1 MEILEFTTKM
11 EKALAEYYGESAEVK
26 VHKVYKNNGIL
37 LYGICVLEKE
47 KNIAPTIYMNQFHEA
62 YEDGET
68 FGEIFQ
74 KVVRIM
80 DENKVSK
87 SLNVDFFMD
96 YEKVKKRLVLRLVH
110 MEKNK
115 ELLKEVPYQ
124 EFMDLAVLCYCALES
139 DEIGSGA
146 ILIHKHHMAAWNIN
160 EEILFQDAFIS
171 SPQIEPSQIMKMEDM
186 IKSILEDTL
195 VQEAQSLYGDEAEHM
210 LPLMLEHMNR
220 EIEKV
225 EIPMYVLTNQKRYYG
240 AACIVYPY
248 ILEKIGE
255 LLQEDFYIIPSSV
268 HEILFISAKECMNSD
283 ALNKIIEEVNWT
295 QVEDEDWLSDHT
307 YLYQREEKALLS
319 ITTQ

>member
-1 MEILEFTTKM
+1 MEILDFTNKM
-11 EKALAEYYGESAEVK
+11 EKALAEYYGENAEVK
-26 VHKVYKNNGIL
+26 VHKVFKNNGIL

-62 YEDGET
+62 YEEGES

-74 KVVRIM
+74 KVIRIM

-96 YEKVKKRLVLRLVH
+96 YEKVKKRLALRLVH
-110 MEKNK
+110 MEKNS

-124 EFMDLAVLCYCALES
+124 EFMDLALVCYCVLES

-146 ILIHKHHMAAWNIN
+146 ILIHKHHMTAWDIN
-160 EEILFQDAFIS
+160 EEMLFQDAFIN
-171 SPQIEPSQIMKMEDM
+171 SPRIEPSQIMKMGEM
-186 IKSILEDTL
+186 IKDILEETL
-195 VQEAQSLYGDEAEHM
+195 AQEAQSLYGDEAEHM
-210 LPLMLEHMNR
+210 LPLMLEHMKR
-220 EIEKV
+220 EMEKV
-225 EIPMYVLTNQKRYYG
+225 EIPMYVLTNNKRYYG
-240 AACIVYPY
+240 AACIAYPY
-248 ILEKIGE
+248 ILEEIGE

-268 HEILFISAKECMNSD
+268 HEILFISAKECMDSD
-283 ALNKIIEEVNWT
+283 TLNRIIEEVNWT

-307 YLYQREEKALLS
+307 YLYQREKKTLLS